1 MKRLASGKVK
11 PGQEGE
17 LEELQELICRIC
29 FDLLENPQVT
39 ECMHRFCKK
48 CINQHL
54 RNFERK
60 QHMCPLCN
68 KQIKTTR
75 SVKPDLVVANLISVL
90 YPNRQKSES
99 QEDMENNCSLGE
111 VIRDAT
117 EKHMEQLKKMRESQV
132 ETVMR
137 QYPGLSQPM
146 SAEDQPYPAGAN
158 VPQRTSDRR
167 AGQQGQKAPGSSSSS
182 SGYAQAAA
190 YQAAVAAAAKT
201 KALADADTGH
211 HTGLDGRGFI
221 PGPDKAISMSSP
233 LALASGLRND
243 HGYDLSEYDQLQVS
257 ALLGGMKHYNV
268 PKQDKVKF
276 SHHTGY
282 VENESMDSVVG
293 LRTQEILENRV
304 SPAVHYIPQS
314 GLNKEV
320 LVVGGAPQWVPS
332 PTALS
337 PS

>member
-1 MKRLASGKVK
+1 
-11 PGQEGE
+11 
-17 LEELQELICRIC
+17 
-29 FDLLENPQVT
+29 
-39 ECMHRFCKK
+39 
-48 CINQHL
+48 
-54 RNFERK
+54 
-60 QHMCPLCN
+60 MCPLCN

-99 QEDMENNCSLGE
+99 QEDMENNYSLGE

-190 YQAAVAAAAKT
+190 YQAAVAAAAKLFPWWQWP
-201 KALADADTGH
+201 ASDEG
-211 HTGLDGRGFI
+211 
-221 PGPDKAISMSSP
+221 SS
-233 LALASGLRND
+233 
-243 HGYDLSEYDQLQVS
+243 V
-257 ALLGGMKHYNV
+257 
-268 PKQDKVKF
+268 
-276 SHHTGY
+276 
-282 VENESMDSVVG
+282 
-293 LRTQEILENRV
+293 
-304 SPAVHYIPQS
+304 
-314 GLNKEV
+314 
-320 LVVGGAPQWVPS
+320 
-332 PTALS
+332 
-337 PS
+337 